1 MPTGFTDLQWIW
13 TELSFVLGITME
25 NQRTECFSEKAVK
38 GKYVII
44 SVETFAQ
51 TRPLVWSSEKSIS
64 SSQTIPL

>member
-1 MPTGFTDLQWIW
+1 
-13 TELSFVLGITME
+13 ME

-51 TRPLVWSSEKSIS
+51 TRPLVWSSEKSYQFLTNHPFMI
-64 SSQTIPL
+64 QKLL